1 MYPNIKTALT
11 WIDEDKV
18 MMIIYSDGDHDN
30 DHYDGD
36 GDGDISMLIVDI
48 IMKMIIMNK
57 KY

>member
-1 MYPNIKTALT
+1 
-11 WIDEDKV
+11 